1 MEAPA
6 EQRARAGGGEMSED
20 FWMDIAFYATL
31 LVIAGC
37 TIFTVVISMN
47 EVV

>member
-1 MEAPA
+1 LDATA
-6 EQRARAGGGEMSED
+6 EQRACAGDGAMSED